1 MKPSGSQ
8 LALWAV
14 LAAPAVATVARQAT
28 GAISYGEA
36 IHESGEWAVRLLI
49 AVLAVTPLRAAFPR
63 AGWMRWVARRRRDLG
78 VATFGYALLHL
89 AVYVFLDRALLLSG
103 VLEDVVKRPFIT
115 VGFAAVLLMLPL
127 ALTSRRD
134 SVRRMGF
141 AAWSRL
147 HYLVY
152 PAVLLAGVHFYWAQ
166 KKDVS
171 EPVRYALVLAALL
184 AVRLLWRA
192 RRARG

>member
-1 MKPSGSQ
+1 VKPSGSQ

-89 AVYVFLDRALLLSG
+89 AVYLHRKAEAPGL
-103 VLEDVVKRPFIT
+103 VLREAADPGMA
-115 VGFAAVLLMLPL
+115 VGWIAFMLFAVL
-127 ALTSRRD
+127 AATSND
-134 SVRRMGF
+134 ASVRLLKR
-141 AAWSRL
+141 AWKAL
-147 HYLVY
+147 HRWVY
-152 PAVLLAGVHFYWAQ
+152 PAAALTVGHWVLTAFDPLEGWIYGG
-166 KKDVS
+166 
-171 EPVRYALVLAALL
+171 VLAAL
-184 AVRLLWRA
+184 AA
-192 RRARG
+192 STPP